1 MKQMAMLCA
10 VCMMLVGIT
19 ACGGNETAPDNTA
32 VTTTT
37 AVEVTTTTTAT
48 ETTTVAT
55 TTTTAASVPNEPIV
69 TVNFDLDNH
78 WNEGEDPEAHTVSG
92 EGVCEECGV
101 QISIGDGT
109 AVASLADEYGNY
121 LRMLTYEGHTLV
133 EDNQY
138 AYYDGIDATYCVRS
152 TTYYASGAVYS
163 IGESD
168 ADGNTSATVYAE
180 DGSVMSREE
189 MITDADGNVITTTY
203 DADDKVTQ
211 KIVIEYGD
219 NLDFVTS
226 VYDGDGRLISTE
238 ETVYDEDFNFTS
250 TYVFYNT
257 DGTVKSKEIWV
268 SGEDGITKTI
278 YDADGNVTGTETF

>member
-1 MKQMAMLCA
+1 MKQIAMLCA
-10 VCMMLVGIT
+10 VCLLLVGIT
-19 ACGGNETAPDNTA
+19 ACGGNEAAPADTTA
-32 VTTTT
+32 TTTT
-37 AVEVTTTTTAT
+37 ATEVTTTTTAA

-55 TTTTAASVPNEPIV
+55 TTTTAVSIPDEPIV

-78 WNEGEDPEAHTVSG
+78 WNEGEAPVAHTLSD

-101 QISIGDGT
+101 QISVGDGT

-121 LRMLTYEGHTLV
+121 LRMHTYEGHTLV
-133 EDNQY
+133 EDMEY
-138 AYYDGIDATYCVRS
+138 AYYDDIDATYCVRS

-163 IGESD
+163 INETD
-168 ADGNTSATVYAE
+168 ADGNTSATAYAE
-180 DGSVMSREE
+180 DGSVLSREE
-189 MITDADGNVITTTY
+189 MITDANGNVVTTTY

-211 KIVIEYGD
+211 KIVIEYTEGID
-219 NLDFVTS
+219 SFTS
-226 VYDGDGRLISTE
+226 VYDGEDHLVSTE

-278 YDADGNVTGTETF
+278 YDANGNVTGTETF